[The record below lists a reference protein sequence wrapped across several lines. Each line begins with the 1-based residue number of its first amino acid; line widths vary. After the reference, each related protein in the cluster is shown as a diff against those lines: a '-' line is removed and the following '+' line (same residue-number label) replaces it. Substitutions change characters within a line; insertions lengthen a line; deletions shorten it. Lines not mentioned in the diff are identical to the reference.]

1 MRDPYEVLGVERT
14 ATSVEIKR
22 EYRKLAKKYHPDLN
36 PDNEEAEQKFKEANL
51 AYEILS
57 DPDKKQKYDTYG
69 AAAFENGG
77 AGFNGGFGGGF
88 GGFGD
93 IFGDLFGDVFSQGYG
108 ANRKRPSKGADIQQ
122 VVNLTFQEA
131 AFGTSKEIQIR
142 REEECHVCHGS
153 KADEGSESHTCSTC
167 HGQGVVNE
175 VSRTPFGTMSRTV
188 TCSKCHGTGETIDK
202 PCKNC
207 KGTGKEYKSEKIKID
222 IPSGV
227 EDNNVIRLSGKG
239 HVGENGGPNGDLYV
253 ILRVANHEIFKRDG
267 LDIYY
272 EMPISFPTAA
282 LGGKIDVATLRK
294 SVEFEIPAGTQTGER
309 FTLKNEGIED
319 KRTGRTGNLYFYV
332 KVVTPTKLS
341 KEQKEALKAYAEASG
356 SEVREEKS
364 FFDKVKDFF
373 EWKTRTTS

>member
-1 MRDPYEVLGVERT
+1 MRDPYEVLGVGKNAST
-14 ATSVEIKR
+14 DEIKR
-22 EYRKLAKKYHPDLN
+22 EYRKLAKKFHPDLN
-36 PDNEEAEQKFKEANL
+36 PDDKEAEHNFKEATL

-57 DPDKKQKYDTYG
+57 DPEKKQKYDTYG

-93 IFGDLFGDVFSQGYG
+93 IFGDLFGDIFNQGYQNN
-108 ANRKRPSKGADIQQ
+108 AKRPVKGADIQQ

-131 AFGTSKEIQIR
+131 AFGTEKEIQVR
-142 REEECHVCHGS
+142 REVECHVCHGS
-153 KADEGSESHTCSTC
+153 KAEEGSESHTCPDC

-188 TCSKCHGTGETIDK
+188 TCSKCHGTGEIIDK

-207 KGTGKEYKSEKIKID
+207 HGSGKEYKSEKIKID

-227 EDNNVIRLSGKG
+227 EDKNVIRLSGKG
-239 HVGENGGPNGDLYV
+239 HVGENGGPFGDLYV
-253 ILRVANHEIFKRDG
+253 ILRVSDHEIFKRDG

-282 LGGKIDVATLRK
+282 LGGKINVATLRK
-294 SVEFEIPAGTQTGER
+294 PVEFEIPAGTQTGER
-309 FTLKNEGIED
+309 FTIKNEGIED
-319 KRTGRTGNLYFYV
+319 KRKGITGNLYFYV
-332 KVVTPTKLS
+332 KVITPTKLS

-356 SEVREEKS
+356 DDVKENKS

-373 EWKTRTTS
+373 E

>member
-93 IFGDLFGDVFSQGYG
+93 IFGDLFGDIFSQGYG

-131 AFGTSKEIQIR
+131 AFGTSKEIQVR

-153 KADEGSESHTCSTC
+153 KAEEGSESHTCSTC

-188 TCSKCHGTGETIDK
+188 TCSKCHGTGEIIDK

-253 ILRVANHEIFKRDG
+253 ILRVAKHEIFKRDG

-294 SVEFEIPAGTQTGER
+294 SVEFEIPAGTQTGEK

-373 EWKTRTTS
+373 EWKTRTIS

>member
-1 MRDPYEVLGVERT
+1 MIGGYMRDPYEVLGVERT

-153 KADEGSESHTCSTC
+153 KAEEGSETHTCSTC

-188 TCSKCHGTGETIDK
+188 TCSKCHGTGEIIDK

-364 FFDKVKDFF
+364 FFDKVKDLF
-373 EWKTRTTS
+373 E

>member
-153 KADEGSESHTCSTC
+153 KADEGSETHTCSTC

-373 EWKTRTTS
+373 E